1 VVDKWHGENI
11 VANEMRPG
19 CLSQSG
25 IVLYVENPNV
35 GKRPAAHLFD
45 IATGGIA
52 WVDHGWT
59 DPMVSFHVVHYLE
72 GQLEQT
78 ERDSWCLRC
87 ANGQASRIFPDPEG
101 HRPDGYRELARELVK
116 EEFGLLLLPDV

>member
-1 VVDKWHGENI
+1 
-11 VANEMRPG
+11 MRPG

-45 IATGGIA
+45 LATGGVA

-59 DPMVSFHVVHYLE
+59 DPLASFHVAHYLE
-72 GQLEQT
+72 GRVSQIDRQSWQLET
-78 ERDSWCLRC
+78 NDREAW
-87 ANGQASRIFPDPEG
+87 RIWADPENR
-101 HRPDGYRELARELVK
+101 RPDGGRQLARAAITQ
-116 EEFGLLLLPDV
+116 EFGILLLPDV